1 MMLHGIKA
9 LVTGAALLVL
19 AGYLI
24 DVSWVVLTGAVLALL
39 GSLGLWMPV
48 KHLRVEEHDTQLFQR
63 ETPLYG
69 ALNELKTTLK
79 FEADII
85 HQEVTRVDGLI
96 KEAVH
101 TMENSFHSVN
111 TLSHQQTTLMH
122 SLLERTADD
131 SVGDGHLS
139 MKKFLFET
147 SGVLDE
153 FVDMMMMVS
162 RNSLETVH
170 QIDDMTGQLE
180 HIFKLIESVEGL
192 ASQTNLLALNASIEA
207 ARAGEAG
214 RGFAVVADEVRSL
227 SISSAE
233 LNNQIRE
240 RIKSAQTAIEMLR
253 NTVGKMASSDISDTI
268 ETKDRVGKMLAEV
281 GELNNFVSEQVFSVS
296 RVNQQQDTAVADA
309 VRSLQFEDISSQA
322 LSSISYNIDTLH
334 QIAALLD
341 SLKADDASVATQVEQ
356 FIQTCQ
362 QRRSDAQQRNHART
376 VSQVD
381 LHEGEVELF

>member
-1 MMLHGIKA
+1 MMHNGMKVLI
-9 LVTGAALLVL
+9 TGAVLLVFAGYFSALSWLVL
-19 AGYLI
+19 AGGI
-24 DVSWVVLTGAVLALL
+24 LALV
-39 GSLGLWMPV
+39 GVVGLWWPMNSA
-48 KHLRVEEHDTQLFQR
+48 TQADISAQASND
-63 ETPLYG
+63 EVPLDG
-69 ALNELKTTLK
+69 ALDELKSTLQ

-85 HQEVTRVDGLI
+85 HQEVVRVDGLI
-96 KEAVH
+96 KEAVRM
-101 TMENSFHSVN
+101 MENSFHSVN
-111 TLSHQQTTLMH
+111 TLSHQQTELMH
-122 SLLERTADD
+122 ALLERTNEDGAG
-131 SVGDGHLS
+131 GDHLS
-139 MKKFLFET
+139 MKMFLYET
-147 SGVLDE
+147 GGVLDE

-170 QIDDMTGQLE
+170 QIDDMTSQLE

-253 NTVGKMASSDISDTI
+253 STVGKMASSDISDTI
-268 ETKDRVGKMLAEV
+268 DTKERVGKMLAEV
-281 GELNNFVSEQVFSVS
+281 GELNSFVGEQVVSVSEVS
-296 RVNQQQDTAVADA
+296 QQQDAAVAEA
-309 VRSLQFEDISSQA
+309 IRSLQFEDISSQA
-322 LSSISYNIDTLH
+322 LSSVSHNIDTLR
-334 QIAALLD
+334 QMARLLD
-341 SLKADDASVATQVEQ
+341 SLKTDDRHAAPQVEQ

-362 QRRSDAQQRNHART
+362 QRRKDAQQRNSART

>member
-1 MMLHGIKA
+1 MKQYGIKA
-9 LVTGAALLVL
+9 LITGAAIFVL
-19 AGYLI
+19 AGYLS
-24 DVSWVVLTGAVLALL
+24 DVSWVILVGAVLALL
-39 GSLGLWMPV
+39 GSIGLWLPV
-48 KHLRVEEHDTQLFQR
+48 KHPRVEEHTAQTFKQ

-69 ALNELKTTLK
+69 ALDELKSTLK

-96 KEAVH
+96 KEAVRM
-101 TMENSFHSVN
+101 MENSFHSVN
-111 TLSHQQTTLMH
+111 TLSHQQTELMH

-268 ETKDRVGKMLAEV
+268 DTKDRVGKMLAEV
-281 GELNNFVSEQVFSVS
+281 GELNSFVSEQVVSVS
-296 RVNQQQDTAVADA
+296 HVSQQQDAAVAEA
-309 VRSLQFEDISSQA
+309 IRSLQFEDISSQA
-322 LSSISYNIDTLH
+322 LSSISHNIDTLR
-334 QIAALLD
+334 QIATLLD
-341 SLKADDASVATQVEQ
+341 SLKTDDASAASQVEQ

-362 QRRSDAQQRNHART
+362 QRRSDAQQRNNART